1 MHRVEEEGLFGDV
14 AGDTSSLDYSTHS
27 AWRSERAVLP
37 STGAGVLGVEGY
49 HGLPAALTLNTI

>member
-1 MHRVEEEGLFGDV
+1 MVEEEGLFGDV
-14 AGDTSSLDYSTHS
+14 AGDTSSLDLHS

-49 HGLPAALTLNTI
+49 QGLPDASPALTLNTI